1 MSLKTLQ
8 IRYQTARSLPAP
20 YAYFYTLILT
30 PFVGELGVE
39 LTLTYPDRE
48 DMDEEELLADGFTPD
63 DDLTWAGRL
72 PQTWRQTM
80 LTLADKARLKPV
92 DEDQLSED
100 DEFWNV
106 RIETPNA
113 PSRQGRPQHT
123 DDWQYVVQELIQ
135 AIYEQAGRERPFE
148 LTYLQIRSSADAQET
163 RLTAS
168 FASRTIQVFTRQNQ
182 QERTRTLPWAILQRV
197 MSAVYAPDY
206 DPEEAQ
212 AKRPKQ
218 PGHWLNLGTDEWYDI
233 KSFSDV
239 ISVLQTV

>member
-8 IRYQTARSLPAP
+8 VRYQTARSLPAP
-20 YAYFYTLILT
+20 YAYFYTLVLT
-30 PFVGELGVE
+30 PLVGELGVD

-80 LTLADKARLKPV
+80 LTLADKARLKPD

-100 DEFWNV
+100 DEFWSV
-106 RIETPNA
+106 RIETLNA
-113 PSRQGRPQHT
+113 PTRQGRPQHT

-135 AIYEQAGRERPFE
+135 AIYERAGRERPFE
-148 LTYLQIRSSADAQET
+148 LTYLQVSSSAAVQET

-168 FASRTIQVFTRQNQ
+168 FASRTVQVFTRHNQ
-182 QERTRTLPWAILQRV
+182 QERTRTLPWATLQRM

-206 DPEEAQ
+206 DPEVAQ
-212 AKRPKQ
+212 LKRPKET
-218 PGHWLNLGTDEWYDI
+218 GHWLNLGTEEWYDI
-233 KSFSDV
+233 EEFSDV

>member
-20 YAYFYTLILT
+20 YAYFYTLALT
-30 PFVGELGVE
+30 PLVGELGVE
-39 LTLTYPDRE
+39 LTLVYPDRD

-100 DEFWNV
+100 DEFWSV
-106 RIETPNA
+106 RIETPNV
-113 PSRQGRPQHT
+113 PTRQGRPQHA

-135 AIYEQAGRERPFE
+135 AIYERAGRERPFE
-148 LTYLQIRSSADAQET
+148 LTYLKIRSPADVQET

-168 FASRTIQVFTRQNQ
+168 FASRTVQVFTSHNE
-182 QERTRTLPWAILQRV
+182 QERTRTLPWPTLQRV

-206 DPEEAQ
+206 DPEKARH
-212 AKRPKQ
+212 KRPREA
-218 PGHWLNLGTDEWYDI
+218 GHWLSLGTDEWYDI
-233 KSFSDV
+233 SDFSDV
-239 ISVLQTV
+239 TSVLQAV